1 MVQEQTTRGR
11 DSGWRGEAVNERE
24 SRFMRIKRYSLDQLS
39 ALHASEK
46 SAGKDWYFTGI
57 RFMDALDAKMGPYFD
72 EKKPEV
78 EKSREIERFLTDP
91 ELKRAFARLNA
102 SQLDE
107 VDAVHEADLYVHR
120 YAYTPHLGKGKSD
133 NLDKLAVLGY
143 AKEEPRQIPYDG
155 SED

>member
-1 MVQEQTTRGR
+1 M
-11 DSGWRGEAVNERE
+11 NERE
-24 SRFMRIKRYSLDQLS
+24 SRFLRIKRYPLDQLS
-39 ALHASEK
+39 ALHAAE
-46 SAGKDWYFTGI
+46 SAAGRDWYFVGI
-57 RFMDALDAKMGPYFD
+57 RFMDSLDAKMGPYFD
-72 EKKPEV
+72 EKKPET
-78 EKSREIERFLTDP
+78 EKSREIERFVTDP

-107 VDAVHEADLYVHR
+107 MEAVHEADLYVHK

-143 AKEEPRQIPYDG
+143 SKEEPRRIPYDA